1 MDAISYSTNQ
11 FFRHPN
17 VNSRPC
23 VLSPMPSHN
32 PSLVFFASNT
42 RHRQISTFSQFS
54 GPCHRISNL
63 VPKSSD
69 ENNDIVPSEDDPE
82 DGVSLGTMKLPLDT
96 DIARFQ
102 VLLFQWANSLCQG
115 ANLPLPVPLK
125 VDKIPS
131 GVRLGFITIGDGKT
145 EVLVYIDCLVF
156 PATASTSPIFRAIRN
171 GRLKDQSPPG
181 EPRIMRSL
189 LGALKKSVEISRV

>member
-11 FFRHPN
+11 FIRYPN

-23 VLSPMPSHN
+23 VFSSMPSHN

-42 RHRQISTFSQFS
+42 RYRQISNFSQVS
-54 GPCHRISNL
+54 GPCHRIPKL

-156 PATASTSPIFRAIRN
+156 PATASSSPIFRAIRN

>member
-1 MDAISYSTNQ
+1 MDAISYSTKQ
-11 FFRHPN
+11 FIRYTN
-17 VNSRPC
+17 VNSRPWI
-23 VLSPMPSHN
+23 LSPMTSH
-32 PSLVFFASNT
+32 PSLVFVAWNT
-42 RHRQISTFSQFS
+42 RHRQISKFPEILS
-54 GPCHRISNL
+54 PCHRNSKL

-69 ENNDIVPSEDDPE
+69 QNSDIVPSEDDPE
-82 DGVSLGTMKLPLDT
+82 DGVSLGTMKLPSDI

-189 LGALKKSVEISRV
+189 LSALKKSVEISRV